1 MYISAIADF
10 LYAES
15 QAHGDTR
22 RVPIAA
28 LWHVLIDGLN
38 PIWPASRTALNGVPL
53 GDVWPCPALARTGPG
68 HDLVPFHKLTGWIA
82 YSLIE
87 PMERILRWKFVGVED
102 MVGLPEYRNGFRS
115 ASISLD
121 SSSLISFFFT
131 PGGLLVDFGVL
142 TLKPGAL
149 PVHPESGIP
158 RVPPSH
164 PAIVEWRAMT
174 VIELYAIHLFLSPLI
189 ETFFLSFYQ

>member
-1 MYISAIADF
+1 
-10 LYAES
+10 
-15 QAHGDTR
+15 
-22 RVPIAA
+22 
-28 LWHVLIDGLN
+28 
-38 PIWPASRTALNGVPL
+38 
-53 GDVWPCPALARTGPG
+53 
-68 HDLVPFHKLTGWIA
+68 
-82 YSLIE
+82 
-87 PMERILRWKFVGVED
+87 MERILRWKFVGVED

-115 ASISLD
+115 ASISRD
-121 SSSLISFFFT
+121 PSSLISFT
-131 PGGLLVDFGVL
+131 LGGLLVDFGVL

-189 ETFFLSFYQ
+189 EAFFFPSTSDRIADAIRRLLGVSAAQLTLAHVLESATWKGGREIARQKRPETSGPPIDIESDGTVF